1 MGLKMPTAYSKRLG
15 RDITIGE
22 ATKNKIK
29 NELYCSNKNCRIPL
43 TFVDTFKRKIV

>member
-29 NELYCSNKNCRIPL
+29 MSFTVVIRTVE
-43 TFVDTFKRKIV
+43 FH